1 MRPHEGIAGTTIG
14 ADDADDALAYTM
26 RTLAAAPIGA
36 WQLVDERDAAECAD
50 HTARAALAPTD
61 ERDGV
66 ALAVVHGRARTLAAM
81 PVARAS
87 ASQTIDEWPAT
98 PAGAVDARV
107 ARPARAA
114 GALAAGV
121 PERRAPTSEV
131 RELRERIAALR
142 AQVDLLSARWRIEE
156 RASSDARTVASRV
169 RAVVDRASS
178 VLDTHPRFVTTESA
192 RLGAF
197 N

>member
-66 ALAVVHGRARTLAAM
+66 ALAVVHGR
-81 PVARAS
+81 
-87 ASQTIDEWPAT
+87 
-98 PAGAVDARV
+98 
-107 ARPARAA
+107 
-114 GALAAGV
+114 V